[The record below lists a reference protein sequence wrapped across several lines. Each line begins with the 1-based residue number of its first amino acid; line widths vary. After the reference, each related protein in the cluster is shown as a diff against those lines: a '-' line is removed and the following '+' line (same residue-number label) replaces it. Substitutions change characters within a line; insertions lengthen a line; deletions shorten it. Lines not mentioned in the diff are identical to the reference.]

1 MGYAQHRCVMHAQ
14 AEQAALWYYRDTAD
28 GLEYLCADGRAASGA
43 RSACLVR
50 PARQRHVAR
59 RHVGFVGR

>member
-28 GLEYLCADGRAASGA
+28 GLEYPCADGHA
-43 RSACLVR
+43 RLPSSISSPGSYCPTTSIEAL
-50 PARQRHVAR
+50 AIR
-59 RHVGFVGR
+59 R